1 VIDQAAVEEARA
13 IGAEL
18 AEQVLD
24 ERAAEY
30 DPSELTEREL
40 RGVLVAEGDS
50 WFDYPGGDILS
61 ELVDRYHWDVRSVA
75 HRGDNLESMAYDVR
89 QVHSRARAFDLLA
102 RRGEQPTALLLSGG
116 GNDLAGPE
124 LTMALEHVASGM
136 ELINEDVLEQL
147 INRRLKRA
155 LIALVEAVEILA
167 DRYFDRQLPV
177 IMHGYGYPVPDGR
190 GFSILGGWGPLPGP
204 WLEPSFARKGVIDEA
219 LDVRRAAMRQI
230 VMRFNTM
237 INEVADLPS
246 MEQLHV
252 TDVTRLLPSGAD
264 YRDWW
269 ANELH
274 PTPRGFRAVS
284 AAIAHAIDEVASDS

>member
-1 VIDQAAVEEARA
+1 
-13 IGAEL
+13 
-18 AEQVLD
+18 
-24 ERAAEY
+24 
-30 DPSELTEREL
+30 
-40 RGVLVAEGDS
+40 
-50 WFDYPGGDILS
+50 
-61 ELVDRYHWDVRSVA
+61 
-75 HRGDNLESMAYDVR
+75 
-89 QVHSRARAFDLLA
+89 
-102 RRGEQPTALLLSGG
+102 
-116 GNDLAGPE
+116 
-124 LTMALEHVASGM
+124 MALEHVASGM

-219 LDVRRAAMRQI
+219 LEIRKAAMRQI

-252 TDVTRLLPSGAD
+252 TDVVPSCCPQVPTTGTGG
-264 YRDWW
+264 RTSC
-269 ANELH
+269 
-274 PTPRGFRAVS
+274 TPRLEVS
-284 AAIAHAIDEVASDS
+284 SGLGRNRTGDSEVASDG